1 MKVVTVINDENNKM
15 LNVLSSL
22 CKKHNLALQILISNE
37 RPFNNRTKDKL
48 LLEFISNM
56 DDDEIILFTDGS
68 DAIIVADEEEILS
81 KFYEFKSDLVFSAEV
96 NCWPDKNLAN
106 KHNQIDSPYKYLNSG
121 GFIGKVGMIKYFL
134 NKMNFNLLFYPRS
147 NQILWMQQYLNHQ
160 DLITLDHN
168 CSIFYA
174 LVDIDTKDFTKT
186 LTITNNRFFNNITKT
201 QPCHIHFN
209 GNAKMYMTKKLI
221 NKFL

>member
-56 DDDEIILFTDGS
+56 NDDEIILFTDGS

-96 NCWPDKNLAN
+96 NCWPDKNLAK

-186 LTITNNRFFNNITKT
+186 LTITNNRLFNNITKT

-209 GNAKMYMTKKLI
+209 GNAKIYMTKKLI
-221 NKFL
+221 NNFL